1 MTDQELKDLVAENS
15 RAIKQ
20 LNKQMGELGNKF
32 GSFTEGLALASVG
45 KMLSQK
51 FGIETITRRLHRK
64 NKATD
69 EWMELDY
76 FGYENSNI
84 NRAVIVEVKSH
95 FREKDISKVKK
106 MVEQFKN
113 FFPEYADKD
122 LFVVIAYVDYEDSDV
137 LRDALSEGFYLA
149 SVHDE
154 VFKLKIPKGFEGK
167 NFK

>member
-1 MTDQELKDLVAENS
+1 MSDQELKDLVAENS

-32 GSFTEGLALASVG
+32 GSFTEGLALKSVYKLLSKQFGVEMASLRVR
-45 KMLSQK
+45 K
-51 FGIETITRRLHRK
+51 K

-95 FREKDISKVKK
+95 FRHRDIEKVQK
-106 MVEQFKN
+106 MVTQFKE
-113 FFPEYADKD
+113 FFPEHADKD
-122 LFVVIAYVDYEDSDV
+122 LYMVVAYVDYEDADV
-137 LRDALSEGFYLA
+137 LEQALEEGFYLA

-154 VFKLKIPKGFEGK
+154 VFTLNIPKGFQGK